1 MNLPRVF
8 GLWCGAIAAIVAA
21 PSVRAADY
29 DVVVYGGTAADLTYT
44 VTNARFGVMP
54 NWNQR
59 LSEADIR
66 SVALYVHGLGG
77 GE

>member
-1 MNLPRVF
+1 MRSGF
-8 GLWCGAIAAIVAA
+8 MAATWT
-21 PSVRAADY
+21 RC
-29 DVVVYGGTAADLTYT
+29 TYT

-54 NWNQR
+54 NWNAR

-66 SVALYVHGLGG
+66 SVAVYVHGLGG

>member
-1 MNLPRVF
+1 V
-8 GLWCGAIAAIVAA
+8 
-21 PSVRAADY
+21 D
-29 DVVVYGGTAADLTYT
+29 DLTYT
-44 VTNARFGVMP
+44 INNARFGVMP